1 MVHGGVAATTVTD
14 TAESDPHPP
23 VLLYEYWTA
32 GNLGVSSDPVLLG
45 GWGRPCTGGWESPK
59 AISCFSPRRSSEKI
73 QPYLPTH
80 ALCVF
85 DLVRRPPS
93 LL

>member
-1 MVHGGVAATTVTD
+1 MECWESPVVHGGVAATTVTD

-45 GWGRPCTGGWESPK
+45 G
-59 AISCFSPRRSSEKI
+59 
-73 QPYLPTH
+73 
-80 ALCVF
+80 
-85 DLVRRPPS
+85 
-93 LL
+93 